1 MKKLVIHTTVDKNTF
16 EYVEAMCTIAK
27 KLATNSNE
35 LVVIAHC
42 MGEIIPELANSSLIT
57 ESRSVK
63 MDVDATR
70 DPNRGT
76 SNDHALCIMDALSM
90 TYDGNIH
97 VIADS
102 DTALLA
108 RGWDDYIRERMNAG
122 VGIIG
127 TTYEDLGGFS
137 SGSGIGQTY
146 KKIPNFIFA
155 ALSPLHDW
163 RALNVLPNKRHRV
176 RIDTHELSKTYNLPI
191 GQEVFGE
198 AGWQVPQ
205 FLRDNNISYEG
216 WTQLKPTKNA
226 IVLKGLTDYSEE
238 YHVDGN
244 TPFVAHQRGGRKHAF
259 KRHELS
265 INFFNAVDAYVEE
278 ELLCSHRW

>member
-1 MKKLVIHTTVDKNTF
+1 MEKLVIHTTVDKNTF
-16 EYVEAMCTIAK
+16 EYVEAMCMIAK
-27 KLATNSNE
+27 KLAREPDNLTF
-35 LVVIAHC
+35 VAHC
-42 MGEIIPELANSSLIT
+42 MGPVIRELENSSLISV
-57 ESRSVK
+57 SRAVK

-90 TYDGNIH
+90 TGDGNIH

-108 RGWDDYIRERMNAG
+108 SGWDDYVRQRMNLG
-122 VGIIG
+122 IGIIG

-155 ALSPLHDW
+155 ALNPSHDW
-163 RALNVLPNKRHRV
+163 CGLDILPNKRHRV
-176 RIDTHELSKTYNLPI
+176 NIDTQELSTTYNLPI
-191 GQEVFGE
+191 GQQVFGE

-216 WTQLKPTKNA
+216 WEQLKPTKNA

-244 TPFVAHQRGGRKHAF
+244 IPFVAHQRGGRKHAF

-265 INFFNAVDAYVEE
+265 VNFFNAVDSYIEKEV
-278 ELLCSHRW
+278 LHDHRW